1 MPMRVAAAL
10 TLFAAVAAPGAAQGR
25 AALPIGFVSLQRVL
39 AEAADAKVAGQSLEA
54 ARQAKAQ
61 ELNGQKQ
68 VLDAARLELAN
79 SGGFFKATRRQELFR
94 EVQQREADLKKAT
107 EQATTDIQQLQQKLQ
122 NDLRAEVNRVLK
134 SIAER
139 KGLQFVFNQDGALIM
154 GPSGQDLTE
163 DVLTQLNAD
172 AEKRSAGG
180 TAAPATPPS
189 APPASGK

>member
-1 MPMRVAAAL
+1 L
-10 TLFAAVAAPGAAQGR
+10 AAPCAAQGR

-107 EQATTDIQQLQQKLQ
+107 EQAATDIQQLQQKLQ
-122 NDLRAEVNRVLK
+122 NDLRAEINRVLK

-139 KGLQFVFNQDGALIM
+139 KGLQFVFNQDGAVIM
-154 GPSGQDLTE
+154 GPSGQDLTAE
-163 DVLTQLNAD
+163 VLAQLNAE
-172 AEKRSAGG
+172 AEKRAAGAA
-180 TAAPATPPS
+180 TPAPAT
-189 APPASGK
+189 APPAK